1 MPEETIIKNNKE
13 LQKYITELSEDVE
26 LNIRNLREKSLM
38 SSSIWAKWLSY
49 LFHEKENL
57 DRIIELKQKILKKKT
72 SENKMSDSVLRM
84 KSEEKISESDENIKK
99 LNILQKTTKDN
110 IDYIERALT
119 ILSNFGYQIRNTTD
133 IIKLTSN

>member
-1 MPEETIIKNNKE
+1 MKTCIIAIARLEGDYIREWVKYHLNLGFDKIFIGDNNF
-13 LQKYITELSEDVE
+13 D
-26 LNIRNLREKSLM
+26 
-38 SSSIWAKWLSY
+38 
-49 LFHEKENL
+49 EKENL

-72 SENKMSDSVLRM
+72 SENKMSDSILRM